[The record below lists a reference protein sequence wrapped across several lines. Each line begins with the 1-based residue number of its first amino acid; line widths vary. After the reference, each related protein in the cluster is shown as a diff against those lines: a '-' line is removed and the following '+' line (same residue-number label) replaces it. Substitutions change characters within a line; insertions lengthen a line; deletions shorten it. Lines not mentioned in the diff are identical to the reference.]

1 MINTVE
7 NEEINTNSY
16 KVQLIA
22 GAEFQDWRMGTFTFA
37 ASTFSRAAIM

>member
-7 NEEINTNSY
+7 NEEINTAIRY
-16 KVQLIA
+16 QLITC
-22 GAEFQDWRMGTFTFA
+22 AEFLDWRMGTFTFA